1 MRKAIFILAT
11 LFLFCTNVS
20 LAENIQILTVDEP
33 PSSFL
38 NEKGEPTGFSVDVVR
53 ELQKRLNNTSAIQ
66 IMPEARVI
74 KTATESPDTLIFAF
88 SRTPSRED
96 KYHWIMHIIRKP
108 WVFYSKKGANIHL
121 KDLDDAKKVQRIGV
135 VRGDVR
141 ENQLLDLGFKN
152 TEAVTNF
159 DQNIKKLQA
168 DRIPLLYHE
177 PIGMA
182 YTCKNLGIP
191 VSEFEAVYSPKASD
205 VYILMSKNGTSEETA
220 KKWAEAAAK
229 MKEDGT
235 FQKIAEKWSQLIFE
249 QVGIRPEYKDGA
261 LNF

>member
-1 MRKAIFILAT
+1 MKKAIFILAA
-11 LFLFCTNVS
+11 LFCANVS
-20 LAENIQILTVDEP
+20 SAESIQILTVDEP

-38 NEKGEPTGFSVDVVR
+38 NEKGEPSGFSVDVVK
-53 ELQKRLNNTSAIQ
+53 ELQKRLNSTNSIQ

-74 KTATESPDTLIFAF
+74 KTVSESPDTIVFAF
-88 SRTPSRED
+88 SRTPDRED
-96 KYHWIMHIIRKP
+96 RYYWIMHIIRKP
-108 WVFYSKKGANIHL
+108 WVFYSKKGANINL
-121 KDLDDAKKVQRIGV
+121 KDIEDAKKVQRIGV

-141 ENQLLDLGFKN
+141 EKQLTDLGLKN
-152 TEAVTNF
+152 LEPVANF
-159 DQNIKKLQA
+159 ELNLKKLQA
-168 DRIPLLYHE
+168 DRLPMVYHE

-205 VYILMSKNGTSEETA
+205 VYILMSKSGTSEEKA
-220 KKWAEAAAK
+220 KKWADAAAK

-235 FQKIAEKWSQLIFE
+235 FQKIAEKWSQIIYE
-249 QVGIRPEYKDGA
+249 QVGIKPEYKDGV